1 MDADLAFDALQGVVH
16 GLGVALEPL
25 ADLLVGAPIEV
36 EGEHLALR
44 PVCVLLPAGRLRG
57 GRGGGA
63 PIARAPAGLGADPP
77 PARGGSGT
85 ARAARGGGK
94 GVRLDVKTTGCSGKS
109 YVVDYV
115 DETQPDDLIFQV
127 DPSVIVCVA
136 PSVFP
141 MVKGTQIDYVRKGLN
156 ASFEF
161 NNPNVKGACGCGES
175 FTL

>member
-1 MDADLAFDALQGVVH
+1 MSIQQTTQHTTLAINENSQETISATAAALKHIKQ
-16 GLGVALEPL
+16 ALAKRE
-25 ADLLVGAPIEV
+25 
-36 EGEHLALR
+36 
-44 PVCVLLPAGRLRG
+44 
-57 GRGGGA
+57 
-63 PIARAPAGLGADPP
+63 
-77 PARGGSGT
+77 
-85 ARAARGGGK
+85 GGK